1 MAAKR
6 LFSDSGSDSD
16 QPSEKRTR
24 TRPSLASVIG
34 EVLMVNSLKNLCS
47 GLEPMLRRVVNEEV
61 HSSLARC
68 SRMLTRVPSLRMQAL
83 ESPILELRFSK
94 SLTLPIFTGSKIM
107 DADGSQLQIMLVDT
121 RGDQA
126 VPPTLPSP
134 IKVEIVVLDGDFP
147 PGDCTNWTS
156 EEFDR
161 NIVRER
167 QGKRPLLAGELSV
180 TMRSNGV
187 AAIGDIELTDNS
199 SWIRSRKFRLGARV
213 SPGSY
218 QGTRIHE
225 AMTEAFIV
233 KDHRG
238 ELYKKHYPPQLG
250 DEVWRLEKIGKEGAF
265 HKKLSKAGIKTVQDF
280 LKLSVVDPNKLR
292 TILGTGM
299 SEKVWD
305 ATIKHAMTCE
315 KGNMH
320 YIYQGLNSS
329 ITLNP
334 ICQVER
340 AVVNGQIY
348 TQRDLTNNIIRPHVE
363 SLVREAY
370 SHWSTLE
377 ETESLPFPETAQ
389 PPLGEVED
397 QCPTH
402 YHLVDKAFGEFLP
415 TSHHAQLGA
424 SNDWQIISA
433 FPATPFEHAIRYNG
447 IPETSSSSDGNS
459 LAPPRSFMDG
469 S

>member
-6 LFSDSGSDSD
+6 FLSESGLDSD
-16 QPSEKRTR
+16 PPSEKRMR
-24 TRPSLASVIG
+24 TRPSFASVIG
-34 EVLMVNSLKNLCS
+34 EVVMVNSLQHFCS

-61 HSSLARC
+61 ERSLARC
-68 SRMLTRVPSLRMQAL
+68 SRTLTRVPSLRMQAL
-83 ESPILELRFSK
+83 EPSSLELRFSK
-94 SLTLPIFTGSKIM
+94 SLNLPIFTGSKIM
-107 DADGSQLQIMLVDT
+107 DVDGSQLQIILVDT

-126 VPPTLPSP
+126 VLTSLPSL

-147 PGDCTNWTS
+147 PGDRTNWTS
-156 EEFDR
+156 EEFER

-180 TMRSNGV
+180 TMRNNGM
-187 AAIGDIELTDNS
+187 ASIGEIELTDNS

-218 QGTRIHE
+218 QGVRIHE
-225 AMTEAFIV
+225 AMTEAFTV

-265 HKKLSKAGIKTVQDF
+265 HKKLGDAGINTVQDF
-280 LKLSVVDPNKLR
+280 LKLSVVDPSKLR
-292 TILGTGM
+292 KILGPGM
-299 SEKVWD
+299 SEKIWD
-305 ATIKHAMTCE
+305 ATIKHARTCE
-315 KGNMH
+315 KGNKH
-320 YIYQGLNSS
+320 YIFQGPTFT

-340 AVVNGQIY
+340 AVVNGQIH
-348 TQRDLTNNIIRPHVE
+348 THKDLSNNIIRPYIE

-377 ETESLPFPETAQ
+377 EIDGLVFPETAQ
-389 PPLGEVED
+389 LTLGEMED
-397 QCPTH
+397 PCPTH
-402 YHLVDKAFGEFLP
+402 YHLADKAFGEYLP
-415 TSHHAQLGA
+415 SNHAQVGA
-424 SNDWQIISA
+424 SNDWQITSA
-433 FPATPFEHAIRYNG
+433 FGTAPFEHSIRYHS
-447 IPETSSSSDGNS
+447 IQETSSSSDGNG

-469 S
+469 R

>member
-6 LFSDSGSDSD
+6 FFGESGSDSD
-16 QPSEKRTR
+16 PPSEKRMR
-24 TRPSLASVIG
+24 TRPSFASVIG
-34 EVLMVNSLKNLCS
+34 EVVMVNSLKNFCS

-61 HSSLARC
+61 ESGLARC
-68 SRMLTRVPSLRMQAL
+68 SRTLTRNPSLRIQAL
-83 ESPILELRFSK
+83 EPSSLELRFSK
-94 SLTLPIFTGSKIM
+94 SLKLPIFTGSKIVHV
-107 DADGSQLQIMLVDT
+107 DRSQLQIILVDT

-126 VPPTLPSP
+126 VPPTLPSL
-134 IKVEIVVLDGDFP
+134 IKVEIVVLDSDFP
-147 PGDCTNWTS
+147 PGDRTNWTS

-161 NIVRER
+161 KIVRER

-187 AAIGDIELTDNS
+187 AAIGEIELTDNS

-218 QGTRIHE
+218 QGIRIRE
-225 AMTEAFIV
+225 AISEAFIV

-265 HKKLSKAGIKTVQDF
+265 HKKLGDEGINTVQDF

-292 TILGTGM
+292 RILGQGM
-299 SEKVWD
+299 SEKIWD
-305 ATIKHAMTCE
+305 ATIKHARTCE
-315 KGNMH
+315 KGNKH
-320 YIYQGLNSS
+320 YIYQGSNFI

-340 AVVNGQIY
+340 AEVNGQIY
-348 TQRDLTNNIIRPHVE
+348 TQKDLSNNIIRPYIE
-363 SLVREAY
+363 SLVRQAY
-370 SHWSTLE
+370 LNWTTLE
-377 ETESLPFPETAQ
+377 EVEVPYYPEIAQ
-389 PPLGEVED
+389 LTQGEMENR
-397 QCPTH
+397 CPTQ
-402 YHLVDKAFGEFLP
+402 YHLANKAFEEYLP
-415 TSHHAQLGA
+415 HAQLGA
-424 SNDWQIISA
+424 SNDWQITTST
-433 FPATPFEHAIRYNG
+433 FVTTPFEHTIGYSSM
-447 IPETSSSSDGNS
+447 PETSSSSDGNS
-459 LAPPRSFMDG
+459 LAPPRCFMDG

>member
-6 LFSDSGSDSD
+6 FFSESGSDSD
-16 QPSEKRTR
+16 PPSEKRMR
-24 TRPSLASVIG
+24 TRPSFASVIG
-34 EVLMVNSLKNLCS
+34 EVVMVNSLKNFCS

-61 HSSLARC
+61 ERSLVRC
-68 SRMLTRVPSLRMQAL
+68 SRTLQRVPSLRIQAP
-83 ESPILELRFSK
+83 EPSSLELRFSK
-94 SLTLPIFTGSKIM
+94 SLTLPIFTGSKIV
-107 DADGSQLQIMLVDT
+107 DADGFQLQIILVDT
-121 RGDQA
+121 SGDQA
-126 VPPTLPSP
+126 VSPTLPSP

-147 PGDCTNWTS
+147 PGDRTNWTS

-199 SWIRSRKFRLGARV
+199 SWIRSRKFKLGARV

-218 QGTRIHE
+218 HGIRISE
-225 AMTEAFIV
+225 AMTEAFVV

-265 HKKLSKAGIKTVQDF
+265 HKKLGEEGIQTVQDF
-280 LKLSVVDPNKLR
+280 LKLSVVDPSKLR
-292 TILGTGM
+292 KILGAGM
-299 SEKVWD
+299 SEKIWD
-305 ATIKHAMTCE
+305 ATIKHARTCD
-315 KGNMH
+315 KGNKH
-320 YIYQGLNSS
+320 YIYQGPNFS

-340 AVVNGQIY
+340 AIVDGHIY
-348 TQRDLTNNIIRPHVE
+348 NHKDLSNNIIRPYIE
-363 SLVREAY
+363 TLVRQAY

-377 ETESLPFPETAQ
+377 EIELPYYPETPQ
-389 PPLGEVED
+389 LTLGEVED
-397 QCPTH
+397 QYPTH
-402 YHLVDKAFGEFLP
+402 YQLTDKAFEDYPP
-415 TSHHAQLGA
+415 TNHVQIGA
-424 SNDWQIISA
+424 GADWQINPA
-433 FPATPFEHAIRYNG
+433 FVNTTFEHAIRYS
-447 IPETSSSSDGNS
+447 IPEASSSSNINN

-469 S
+469 R